1 MRRPPR
7 PAGEQILTLTR
18 LVRILWL
25 GVVMAVGTL
34 LVLASAEAVFPDRAG
49 EPLFA
54 TTLAY
59 ATFVFFQVFNL
70 MNVRSDHGSV
80 FSRDMAHN
88 APIWVALGAVPLLL
102 IAVVQV
108 PFLQGVFDTTSL
120 RADEW
125 LLATAVAS
133 SILWLEELRKAG
145 ARWRTRRAGVSG
157 RMDVV

>member
-1 MRRPPR
+1 M
-7 PAGEQILTLTR
+7 
-18 LVRILWL
+18 
-25 GVVMAVGTL
+25 
-34 LVLASAEAVFPDRAG
+34 
-49 EPLFA
+49 
-54 TTLAY
+54 
-59 ATFVFFQVFNL
+59 
-70 MNVRSDHGSV
+70 
-80 FSRDMAHN
+80 
-88 APIWVALGAVPLLL
+88 PLLL

-145 ARWRTRRAGVSG
+145 ARWRTRRAGASG